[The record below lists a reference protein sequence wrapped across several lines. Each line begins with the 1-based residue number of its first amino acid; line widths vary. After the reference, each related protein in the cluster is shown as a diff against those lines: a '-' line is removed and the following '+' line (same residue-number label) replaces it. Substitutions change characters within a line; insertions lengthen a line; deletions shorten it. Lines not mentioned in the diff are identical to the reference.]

1 MYGELLTT
9 INVHII
15 PLKYTNHMENQELL
29 QHQAI
34 EIMEMIDD
42 VVEYYCD
49 ENIISGEKVWVMINA
64 LSTIK
69 VNQFPHNEDD

>member
-1 MYGELLTT
+1 
-9 INVHII
+9 
-15 PLKYTNHMENQELL
+15 MENQELL

-49 ENIISGEKVWVMINA
+49 ENIVSGEKVWVMINA

-69 VNQFPHNEDD
+69 VNQFPHNEED

>member
-1 MYGELLTT
+1 
-9 INVHII
+9 
-15 PLKYTNHMENQELL
+15 MENQELL

>member
-1 MYGELLTT
+1 
-9 INVHII
+9 
-15 PLKYTNHMENQELL
+15 MENQELL

-69 VNQFPHNEDD
+69 VNQVPHNEDD

>member
-1 MYGELLTT
+1 
-9 INVHII
+9 
-15 PLKYTNHMENQELL
+15 MENQELL

-69 VNQFPHNEDD
+69 VNQFPHNEDY

>member
-1 MYGELLTT
+1 
-9 INVHII
+9 
-15 PLKYTNHMENQELL
+15 MENQELL

-69 VNQFPHNEDD
+69 VKQFPHNEDD

>member
-1 MYGELLTT
+1 
-9 INVHII
+9 
-15 PLKYTNHMENQELL
+15 MENQELL

-49 ENIISGEKVWVMINA
+49 ENVISGEKVWVMINA
-64 LSTIK
+64 LSIAK
-69 VNQFPHNEDD
+69 VNQFPYNEED